1 MRDSRAA
8 RSRETRGR
16 CTCSLLASRVAGHNK
31 DVDGPTPLI
40 KRDALLGLIDRSAP
54 AQAHVHTVPRERL
67 RARTGDVVE
76 AAAHGDGEVD
86 VNLDDLNVDLDHLEL
101 AYRGTER
108 DHREPGHLDLD
119 SLDLH
124 KRYID
129 NLELENRYIDHRE
142 LESRDL
148 DHDDLGED
156 RDLAARDLGRRDI
169 ADRDHR
175 DAAQVD
181 PLRAREAYQD
191 LDEEIGPSVSPL
203 LVLGVIALLIVTFI
217 AATQL
222 R

>member
-1 MRDSRAA
+1 MPARRAP

-16 CTCSLLASRVAGHNK
+16 RTCSLLASRVAGHNK

-67 RARTGDVVE
+67 RARTGDVVAE
-76 AAAHGDGEVD
+76 PVDGDVD
-86 VNLDDLNVDLDHLEL
+86 VDIEDLSVDLDNLEL
-101 AYRGTER
+101 
-108 DHREPGHLDLD
+108 DHRGLDHRGVGHVSLDD
-119 SLDLH
+119 LDLH
-124 KRYID
+124 KRYVE
-129 NLELENRYIDHRE
+129 NLELENRYIDHRD
-142 LESRDL
+142 LDGRDL
-148 DHDDLGED
+148 DRLDE
-156 RDLAARDLGRRDI
+156 AS
-169 ADRDHR
+169 
-175 DAAQVD
+175 VN
-181 PLRAREAYQD
+181 PLRARAPYQD